1 MFQKDNI
8 LYFGNAN
15 KIPKCDPFKSREIY
29 STIVSLHI
37 KFITALQNSQSI
49 RDHH

>member
-1 MFQKDNI
+1 MFQKDNA

-15 KIPKCDPFKSREIY
+15 KIQKCDSFKSREIY
-29 STIVSLHI
+29 STIVCEHI
-37 KFITALQNSQSI
+37 TFITALQNSQSI